1 MSIISGIFFF
11 SFLVG
16 AKIISVK
23 SFTIIIP
30 LSAYFLV
37 IYFSIPYP
45 FDFLPPSWITDV
57 YLFLLFYIF
66 FFFIEFVLIFFLCLS
81 SEGHFIHSITYSLTK
96 FSLFLLSNSPP
107 PDLTLST
114 LSFLFASFRC
124 SVPVL
129 LFYCFILLTL
139 FSSHIYCIFFSFSF
153 FFVTFVV
160 SSFNS

>member
-107 PDLTLST
+107 PPRSHALYAF
-114 LSFLFASFRC
+114 LSFCFISVFSSC
-124 SVPVL
+124 SLVL
-129 LFYCFILLTL
+129 LFHSFDSFLITHLL
-139 FSSHIYCIFFSFSF
+139 HF
-153 FFVTFVV
+153 FFFFFLFCYFCRFFV
-160 SSFNS
+160 